1 MKAGASKIY
10 RSTGKSLL
18 LILFFLSLFSIKA
31 CSQKPEKADWYLTNP
46 DKSALLQ
53 KQSPLTPEKI
63 SSSGLTTIDVDD
75 KELYQSIDGFG
86 FALTGGSAILI
97 NSMDPEARNKLLNE
111 LFNDDENSIS
121 VSYLRISIGASD
133 LSDRVFSYNDLPEGD
148 TDPEMKRFSLEPEKK
163 DLIPVL
169 KQILEIN
176 PEIKIL
182 GSPWSPPVWMKTNGK
197 SKGGSLKPGYYDAY
211 ALYFVKYIQGM
222 REEGIRID
230 AITIQNEPL
239 HPGNNPSMFMPANEQ
254 ADFIKKSLGP
264 AFEKAGID
272 TKIIIYD
279 HNPNRVDYPIQVLND
294 SDARRYV
301 DGTAFHMY
309 EGKVEAISEVQKAHP
324 DKNLYFTEQWVG
336 APGNFPNDLR
346 WHVRTLIIGATRN
359 WCRNVIEWNL
369 AADPKQDPHTDG
381 GCTECLGAITIDGN
395 SVTRNP
401 AYYIIAHASKF
412 VNPGSVRI
420 KSNTPENLPNVAFK
434 TPDGKIVLIVLNDS
448 EESYSFQV
456 NYRGKSIKASINSG
470 SVATFTW
477 QQ

>member
-1 MKAGASKIY
+1 MENQRLVSIQP
-10 RSTGKSLL
+10 LL
-18 LILFFLSLFSIKA
+18 LTKLLLACSLFLLIIPIA
-31 CSQKPEKADWYLTNP
+31 CSQNTNQVNWSLTNP
-46 DKSALLQ
+46 DKSSLLQ
-53 KQSPLTPEKI
+53 KQIPLTTVNG
-63 SSSGLTTIDVDD
+63 SGYGIATINVDD
-75 KELYQSIDGFG
+75 AEEYQIMDGFG

-97 NSMDPEARNKLLNE
+97 NAMNPEARNNLLNE

-133 LSDRVFSYNDLPEGD
+133 LSDRVFSYNDLPDGEK
-148 TDPEMKRFSLEPEKK
+148 DPEMKKFSLEPEKK

-197 SKGGSLKPGYYDAY
+197 SKGGSLKPEYYDAY
-211 ALYFVKYIQGM
+211 ALYFVKYIQEM
-222 REEGIRID
+222 KEEEIKID

-264 AFEKAGID
+264 AFEKAGIN

-294 SDARRYV
+294 PDARRYV

-309 EGKVEAISEVQKAHP
+309 EGKVEAISEVKNAHP

-336 APGNFPNDLR
+336 APGDFPNDLR
-346 WHVRTLIIGATRN
+346 WHIRTLIIGAVRN
-359 WCRNVIEWNL
+359 WCKNVIEWNL
-369 AADPKQDPHTDG
+369 AADPKQDPHTNG

-412 VNPGSVRI
+412 VDPGSVRI
-420 KSNTPENLPNVAFK
+420 SSNIPENLPNVAFK
-434 TPDGKIVLIVLNDS
+434 SPDGKIVLIVLNDS
-448 EESYSFQV
+448 DKAQNFQISFKS
-456 NYRGKSIKASINSG
+456 KSIRANLNSG
-470 SVATFTW
+470 SVASYIW
-477 QQ
+477 